1 MYNMYLYTMVVTLS
15 CMKRK
20 LDEGVVYLTDPDL
33 GAKQSGWLAILYD
46 VGAIIGKQ
54 VHIP

>member
-1 MYNMYLYTMVVTLS
+1 MVVTLS
-15 CMKRK
+15 CMNCK